1 MPQETWEQLPLGQVE
16 DPEELKDRYRVF
28 SSETLERWS
37 TLVKGPH
44 REAMLDILRER
55 RAGPLL

>member
-1 MPQETWEQLPLGQVE
+1 MWEQLPLGQIE

-28 SSETLERWS
+28 SSETLKRWS

-44 REAMLDILRER
+44 REAMLSILRER
-55 RAGPLL
+55 RAGPPL